1 MKNWIIHIAFCLL
14 VLSSCTKEIKIVPK
28 DYTEKLVVHSS
39 LNSDSFIRVQVSKT
53 NPVSSNVSYSSVTDA
68 AINLYENGLL
78 IGALVHNINGQ
89 YEIGLKPKI
98 KKEYFL
104 EVISGDQRCTA
115 IDVLPDTVS
124 VVSLKLDTV
133 PFLSGQGFLQFT
145 LEPSNILNSKEFYEV
160 SAFLEVRE
168 YIELFGVIVDSI
180 DAIRTINIETID
192 PIILAN
198 ANNKNYKEQYLITDQ
213 ALSLGTAIRF
223 GTYDVKELKSNEKVK
238 SITIILRSMSEDAYN
253 YYNSVYNQIYYRSD
267 PFSLPVKVQSNI
279 QNGHGIFA
287 GMQESRVTVSF

>member
-1 MKNWIIHIAFCLL
+1 
-14 VLSSCTKEIKIVPK
+14 
-28 DYTEKLVVHSS
+28 
-39 LNSDSFIRVQVSKT
+39 VSKT
-53 NPVSSNVSYSSVTDA
+53 NPISGSVSYSPVTDA
-68 AINLYENGLL
+68 IINLYENGLL
-78 IGALVHNINGQ
+78 LGTLVHDVNGQ
-89 YEIGLKPKI
+89 YKIGLKPKI
-98 KKEYFL
+98 KKEYFI
-104 EVISGDQRCTA
+104 EVVSGDQRCTA

-145 LEPSNILNSKEFYEV
+145 MEPSNILNSKEFYEV

-168 YIELFGVIVDSI
+168 YIELLGVIVDSI
-180 DAIRTINIETID
+180 DVIRAINLETID

-213 ALSLGTAIRF
+213 ALSLGTAIKF
-223 GTYDVKELKSNEKVK
+223 GTYDIKELKGNEELK

-279 QNGHGIFA
+279 QNGHGVFA
-287 GMQESRVTVSF
+287 GIQESRVIVSF